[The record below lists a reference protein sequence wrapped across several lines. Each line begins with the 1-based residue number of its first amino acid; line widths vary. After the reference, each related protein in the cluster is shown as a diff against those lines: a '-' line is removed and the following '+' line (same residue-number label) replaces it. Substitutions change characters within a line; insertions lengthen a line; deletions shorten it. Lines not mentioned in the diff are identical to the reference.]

1 MGLSGRSY
9 SIQPIS
15 GNLNF
20 SQARHLLDR
29 SLFGATKGE
38 VDNLV
43 GKNISFAIS
52 ILMQAPKSVAT
63 PISIDAKDLEVT
75 LGATWINTP
84 YNGTYNTYRLRSLYS
99 WWIGNMVQQNTSL
112 IEKMVLFW
120 HNHFVTE
127 MATVVNASFLYN
139 YVQVL
144 RNSALGNIKQLI
156 SEITICPAMLVY
168 LNGESNKATA
178 PNENYGRELFELF
191 AIGKGPLVSSGNY
204 TNYTEADI
212 REAAK
217 VLTGWRIDRTLNKSY
232 FDTTGHDKT
241 TKIFSDAF
249 MKAAIPNK
257 EASEYKDLIE
267 LIFNQKETAKYLV
280 RKLYRWFMYAEID
293 QNIEDNIIIP
303 LAATLY
309 SNNYDIK
316 PVLAQLLSSEHF
328 FSLDYQGALIK
339 NPLDFAVGIFRKS
352 EINLSTNI
360 LNNYEIWSSVY
371 YACQTMEMTLGDPP
385 DVAGWPE
392 YYKEP
397 SYSELWINAS
407 TIPQRTIFSDTLC
420 LTGVTKGGFK
430 YFVDPFALTSKIDD
444 PSKADNLLNGLALI
458 LLPVPL
464 SPLQLAQLKEILIPG
479 LPDSTWAFEWLKYIG
494 APSDVIQK
502 GLVGKKLQAVIA
514 QIMRL
519 PEFYLS

>member
-1 MGLSGRSY
+1 MGLSGKSY

-29 SLFGATKGE
+29 TLFGANKGE
-38 VDNLV
+38 IDAIV
-43 GKNISFAIS
+43 GKGISSAMAV
-52 ILMQAPKSVAT
+52 LMQTPKSVAT
-63 PISIDAKDLEVT
+63 PISIDAKDLDVT

-84 YNGTYNTYRLRSLYS
+84 YNGTYNGYRIRSLYS

-127 MATVVNASFLYN
+127 MATVVNASYLYN
-139 YVQVL
+139 YVLVL
-144 RNSALGNIKQLI
+144 RNSALGNVKQLI
-156 SEITICPAMLVY
+156 AEITICPAMLVY
-168 LNGESNKATA
+168 LNGESNKASA

-191 AIGKGPLVSSGNY
+191 AIGKGPLISPGNY
-204 TNYTEADI
+204 TNYTEGDI

-217 VLTGWRIDRTLNKSY
+217 VLTGWRINRTLNKSFY
-232 FDTTGHDKT
+232 DSSIHDKSA
-241 TKIFSDAF
+241 KLFSEAF
-249 MKAAIPNK
+249 NKTSITNK
-257 EASEYKDLIE
+257 ESSEYKE
-267 LIFNQKETAKYLV
+267 LIDMIFSQKETAKYLV

-293 QNIEDNIIIP
+293 QNIEDNIINP
-303 LAATLY
+303 LADTLY

-339 NPLDFAVGIFRKS
+339 NPIDFAVGIFRKC
-352 EINLSTNI
+352 EISLSSNI
-360 LNNYEIWSSVY
+360 LSNYEIWSSMY
-371 YACQTMEMTLGDPP
+371 YACQAMDMTLGDPP

-407 TIPQRTIFSDTLC
+407 TIPQRTIFSDTLS
-420 LTGVTKGGFK
+420 LTGYTKGGYK
-430 YFVDPFALTSKIDD
+430 YYIDPFLLASKISD
-444 PSKADNLLNGLALI
+444 PSNATALVNGLALI

-464 SPLQLAQLKEILIPG
+464 NAIQVAQLKEVLIPG
-479 LPDSTWAFEWLKYIG
+479 LPDSTWAFEWFKYMA
-494 APSDVIQK
+494 APNDLIQK

-514 QIMRL
+514 QVLRF